1 MQQGQRCQ
9 RLSLLGELAAAKL
22 KTSLTSQRRGR
33 LVSGHSLCHHV
44 PRMEERPSQWSRAG
58 VSLREEHRPRPSERR
73 SSKAWL
79 CDAYVASF
87 ESLGVSAN
95 RRVIKKPTKP
105 FHFQG
110 KLQEEYKA
118 WPLPTGLCH
127 LIRKMMSGT
136 LAPLRRGG
144 GSAAG
149 RRHRRTERTLHS
161 NENPRA
167 PGFSLPLSW
176 TRDLHVP

>member
-1 MQQGQRCQ
+1 
-9 RLSLLGELAAAKL
+9 
-22 KTSLTSQRRGR
+22 
-33 LVSGHSLCHHV
+33 
-44 PRMEERPSQWSRAG
+44 MEERPSQWSRAG

-73 SSKAWL
+73 SSKVWL

-118 WPLPTGLCH
+118 WPLPTG
-127 LIRKMMSGT
+127 T
-136 LAPLRRGG
+136 LPSDKKNDVRHAGASQKRRG
-144 GSAAG
+144 
-149 RRHRRTERTLHS
+149 ERSRKVASQDGMDPALK
-161 NENPRA
+161 
-167 PGFSLPLSW
+167 
-176 TRDLHVP
+176 

>member
-73 SSKAWL
+73 SSKVWL

-87 ESLGVSAN
+87 ERLGVSAN

-110 KLQEEYKA
+110 KLPEEHKA
-118 WPLPTGLCH
+118 WPLPTG
-127 LIRKMMSGT
+127 T
-136 LAPLRRGG
+136 LPSDKKNDVRHAGASQKRRG
-144 GSAAG
+144 
-149 RRHRRTERTLHS
+149 ERSRKVASQDGMDPALK
-161 NENPRA
+161 
-167 PGFSLPLSW
+167 
-176 TRDLHVP
+176 